1 MMGEQMKFYSIVGT
15 RPNFVKEFLIN
26 AESKRRGFQ
35 EIIVHT
41 GQHYDHDL
49 SEVFF
54 DDFSLPVPHH
64 FLTVENSDNVSF
76 TAGAMHQLAELLRE
90 DRPDF
95 VLAYGDVNST
105 LSAAVAASKLQI
117 PFAHV
122 EGGIRSSNRYNPEE
136 INRRVSDTL
145 AEVNYCCTS
154 TDVLN
159 LKSEGHEPSHIVMS
173 GDLMK
178 DVLMYTM
185 SRLEV
190 PVVRGDYAVLTL
202 HRQENVVACD
212 RLEAIVDGL
221 IRSQKRILFPAHP
234 RTRKQLEKFGL
245 MRKLAQSKVEVMS
258 PLGYVEF
265 VKLVAGADK
274 VLTDSGGVRR
284 EAYLLKKPCVVL
296 IELSWFP
303 EISRMGWKV
312 LTGPDP
318 ERIAYLINTFEPTG
332 PHCEL
337 FGDGRA
343 HLKILDDLE
352 RRFGSVTSAN

>member
-1 MMGEQMKFYSIVGT
+1 MRFYSIVGT
-15 RPNFVKEFLIN
+15 RPNFVKEFMIN
-26 AESKRRGFQ
+26 TEAIKRGFH

-41 GQHYDHDL
+41 GQHYDRDL
-49 SEVFF
+49 SGVFF
-54 DDFSLPVPHH
+54 EDFALPVPHH
-64 FLTVENSDNVSF
+64 LLAVENNDNVSF
-76 TAGAMHQLAELLRE
+76 TAGAMQRLGELFRE

-105 LSAAVAASKLQI
+105 LSAAVAAAKLKI
-117 PFAHV
+117 PFAHI
-122 EGGIRSSNRYNPEE
+122 EGGIRSFDRYNPEE

-159 LKSEGHEPSHIVMS
+159 LKAEGHAASRIVLS

-178 DVLMYTM
+178 DVLMYTL

-190 PVVRGDYAVLTL
+190 PVVRRDYMVLTL
-202 HRQENVVACD
+202 HRQENVVAYE

-245 MRKLAQSKVEVMS
+245 IKKLAQSKVELMN

-303 EISRMGWKV
+303 EISQAGWKV

-332 PHCEL
+332 PHREL

-343 HLKILDDLE
+343 HVKILEDLE
-352 RRFGSVTSAN
+352 QRFGSPICAN